1 MAVKEQ
7 IAKIFQCP
15 QCGRIKNRINW
26 IYADLKRVV
35 NDAKKWG
42 HKDVEFKNLC
52 CPHCIILPV
61 PVDKA
66 PMEVFR
72 QVHHLPL

>member
-35 NDAKKWG
+35 NDAKKEG
-42 HKDVEFKNLC
+42 HNDVEFMDLFC
-52 CPHCIILPV
+52 SRCVVLPV
-61 PVDKA
+61 LADKA
-66 PMEVFR
+66 PMAVFR
-72 QVHHLPL
+72 QVHQLSP